1 MELAALVV
9 RSGSMADCLH
19 LAFEGSGF
27 SDEARPVVAL
37 SMCEIA
43 FEHASAVRLLMG
55 EGHFTPAIALLRPQ
69 YEALVRAAWILHVA
83 SEAQVGR
90 LTGALNSERQQAAKN
105 LPSVK
110 DMLEALVKSG
120 PPGCGRLLTRFRDRL
135 WDGLNSFVHAGLHP
149 VARRHSGYPAELLAD
164 VLRNSNAVMALTG
177 LVLTELSQDDQT
189 AQRFSTVLAEF
200 EDCVPAM
207 EPFPDD

>member
-1 MELAALVV
+1 MEMAVLVV
-9 RSGSMADCLH
+9 RSGLMAGQLRGVFDEVLF
-19 LAFEGSGF
+19 FEGN
-27 SDEARPVVAL
+27 RPALAL

-55 EGHFTPAIALLRPQ
+55 EEHFTPAIALLRLQ
-69 YEALVRAAWILHVA
+69 YEALVRSTWILHVA

-120 PPGCGRLLTRFRDRL
+120 PPGSGRLLTRFRDRL

-149 VARRHSGYPAELLAD
+149 VARRQSGYPTTLLAD
-164 VLRNSNAVMALTG
+164 VLRNSNAVMALTC
-177 LVLTELSQDDQT
+177 L
-189 AQRFSTVLAEF
+189 VLAELNQDERTARSF
-200 EDCVPAM
+200 SSVLSEFADCVPAM